1 MKMQVLLIGGFDI
14 ARTLAAS
21 LSADGG
27 AITLDGSTLE
37 LAPFGA
43 AVLTPAAG

>member
-21 LSADGG
+21 LIQKKYRVT
-27 AITLDGSTLE
+27 AIHPD
-37 LAPFGA
+37 
-43 AVLTPAAG
+43 